1 MYIIGITGG
10 VGAGKSTIV
19 KYVEEHYDAYI
30 TKADDVGHILMRDDK
45 QIQQAIVDLLGSD
58 ILDKDVLD
66 RKKIAQKVY
75 ADKALL
81 DKLNAIIHPAVKQ
94 YIKSEIKQQ
103 RFAERKYFLIEAA
116 LLIEDDYGQIC
127 DEMWYVYASKETRLK
142 RLKESRAYSDEKV
155 RQIMSNQLS
164 EEEFEDNCAFTLNND
179 DKFDEVIKQIELRMQ
194 KYENV

>member
-94 YIKSEIKQQ
+94 YIKSEI
-103 RFAERKYFLIEAA
+103 FF
-116 LLIEDDYGQIC
+116 
-127 DEMWYVYASKETRLK
+127 
-142 RLKESRAYSDEKV
+142 
-155 RQIMSNQLS
+155 
-164 EEEFEDNCAFTLNND
+164 F
-179 DKFDEVIKQIELRMQ
+179 
-194 KYENV
+194 